1 MFSALRRWDAS
12 TPGSTTEVRRAG
24 GRVVFETCD
33 PGTATRLGKDASQD
47 AVRLVLTRTS
57 LALGL
62 KRAGVPT
69 RMARCVAREL
79 VATYPV
85 SKLVDPKFGANNPD
99 VQVKI
104 QQLAAAC
111 R

>member
-1 MFSALRRWDAS
+1 
-12 TPGSTTEVRRAG
+12 
-24 GRVVFETCD
+24 
-33 PGTATRLGKDASQD
+33 
-47 AVRLVLTRTS
+47 
-57 LALGL
+57 
-62 KRAGVPT
+62 
-69 RMARCVAREL
+69 MARCVAREL

-85 SKLVDPKFGANNPD
+85 SKLVDPKFGADNPD